1 MNASLPPPPG
11 AENLPPVQP
20 PPEGEAYEADLLK
33 RRKRFSWKAF
43 GGDSFLVSA
52 SVHLA
57 VLIAGIFW
65 VVSTIP
71 EKKAVKPDNGFLV
84 SDDGRRGPRVAPGP
98 KRPVAVVK
106 APPMRVSVKG
116 AKDARVTLPST
127 TVAPPSSFAAVLSG
141 GSPGG
146 TGGLG
151 KTGTGAGAGTMPGGA
166 RHFTSMPIFGTR
178 HGPGLP
184 GSFYDCKQLKD
195 GAPSPYAEDAANAA
209 FIDKVLR
216 PMAKDWNASAL
227 ERFFKAPEKLMADR
241 LFIPEVSA
249 EAAPKAYGVADRCKG
264 RRWIAHYKGA
274 VVAPKTG
281 RFRFVGRG
289 DDTLLVRFN
298 SRMALDAGWTVLA
311 LPGHLANFGAKPD
324 PARAAAQGLTGDA
337 YPAKNPAHPPFRCGP
352 WFDTVKGREYP
363 VEIVLSEIPGGKFSA
378 YLMLEEAGS
387 DNKPAGDPF
396 LFRMSGEE
404 VPESLVNDTG
414 LNVDMLGREL
424 VWRTKS
430 AKAARVR

>member
-33 RRKRFSWKAF
+33 RRRRFSWKAF
-43 GGDSFLVSA
+43 GGDGFLVSA

-71 EKKAVKPDNGFLV
+71 EKKAVKADPLFE
-84 SDDGRRGPRVAPGP
+84 RGGGSKGTPGNFTMSP
-98 KRPVAVVK
+98 KRPVS
-106 APPMRVSVKG
+106 APKISRLTVKG
-116 AKDARVTLPST
+116 AKDARVTLPA
-127 TVAPPSSFAAVLSG
+127 APMTPQSSFANSLSG
-141 GSPGG
+141 GTMPG
-146 TGGLG
+146 TGGAG
-151 KTGTGAGAGTMPGGA
+151 DKGTGLGAGPGGA

-324 PARAAAQGLTGDA
+324 TARAAAQGLTGDA
-337 YPAKNPAHPPFRCGP
+337 YPAKNPAHPSFRCGP

-378 YLMLEEAGS
+378 YLMLEEAGA

-424 VWRTKS
+424 VWRTKA